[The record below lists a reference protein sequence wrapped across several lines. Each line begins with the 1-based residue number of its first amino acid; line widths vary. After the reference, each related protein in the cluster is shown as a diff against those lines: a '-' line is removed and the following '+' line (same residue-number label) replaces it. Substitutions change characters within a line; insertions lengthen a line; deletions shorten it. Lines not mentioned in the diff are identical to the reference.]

1 MKSWTESIIQQWK
14 TASIPLNKGALIEMI
29 LETENAL
36 GFKFPG
42 DFMELY
48 LQVDGFAD
56 MEIRGSIYAI
66 WPIHKILRTY
76 RENGNKQFIGFS
88 DSLVNGH
95 TIGFLKN
102 RAGIFKAADLQ
113 HPVAMS
119 FKEGLLLINKDS
131 QLLY

>member
-14 TASIPLNKGALIEMI
+14 IESIKLNKGALIEMI
-29 LETENAL
+29 METENAL
-36 GFKFPG
+36 GFRFPG

-56 MEIRGSIYAI
+56 MAVPGSMYSI
-66 WPIHKILRTY
+66 WPIHRILASY
-76 RENGNKQFIGFS
+76 RKNGNKNFIGFS
-88 DSLVNGH
+88 DTAINGY

-102 RAGIFKAADLQ
+102 KTGIFKDTDQQ
-113 HPVAMS
+113 HPIALS
-119 FKEGLLLINKDS
+119 FKEGILLINKDS

>member
-14 TASIPLNKGALIEMI
+14 IESIKLNKGVLIEMI
-29 LETENAL
+29 IETENAL
-36 GFKFPG
+36 GFRFPG

-56 MEIRGSIYAI
+56 MEVRGAMYAI
-66 WPIHKILRTY
+66 WPIHRILGAY
-76 RENGNKQFIGFS
+76 RENGNKNLIGFS
-88 DSLVNGH
+88 DALINGH

-102 RAGIFKAADLQ
+102 RAGVFKEADQQ
-113 HPVAMS
+113 HPIAMS
-119 FKEGLLLINKDS
+119 FKEGILLINKDS